1 MRSLLLTFLFCLL
14 PLFAT
19 AQLSI
24 TGRVTDGTSP
34 LPYAEVYLRDQ
45 NDQLVTG
52 TFTEDDGTF
61 TLSAQAGNYRFGANF
76 LGYTPLVRELE
87 LTSTAIDLGN
97 LVLGEAGNNLDAV
110 VVTAQKRLIEQ
121 RADRLIF
128 NVENSVAA
136 AGGDALAALQLAPG
150 LRLQNGVLE
159 LIGRGTPGVL
169 LDGRLLQL
177 SGEDLTAFLSGLSA
191 NDVASIEVIANP
203 PARYAAAG
211 QGGLINI
218 VLKKGKANSWKN
230 TTTLSHT
237 QSRHGFSNLSNS
249 LFYRRGKLNF
259 SASANATLGDIH
271 EFETIDVTFPTGNW
285 VLKMNS
291 KAKRD
296 NASARLAL
304 DYDFTDR
311 LSIGGQYL
319 GSFGRQGFN
328 GRAVTTVSNAA
339 GQLDSTLINNL
350 TASRPVN
357 SHTVNFHGLLKLD
370 TLGRSVSFDVD
381 YFDYD
386 NDLVIDNRTETFLPN
401 GEFLGLNF
409 ANLNEA
415 VQRIDNLNIK
425 VDVEHPLG
433 KTRLSYGGQLT
444 FTETFGDQINF
455 NTASSSPVF
464 DPALSNTF
472 TYREDVQAAYLSLAA
487 TPNERWEWKAGL
499 RLENTN
505 TEGFSVTLDQQ
516 NTNDYLRFFPT
527 LFLAYHQSE
536 DHDFSFSYG
545 RRINRPGFRNL
556 NPFRVYANSNAYSEG
571 NPFLQPS
578 FSDQVE
584 FTHSFRGKLR
594 TNVFLNRT
602 VDGHGTVF
610 IGDPANEVQATLRRN
625 FYNDFFVGIGE
636 LYSFDV
642 GEWWNSQNQAYAF
655 IGFTDVY
662 GEFDIKA
669 RNGLQWNT
677 STNNT
682 FNLSATTKLQ
692 VNFRYNAAYE
702 ANVFDIG
709 AMWSLDVGLRQKIG
723 ERWQLNLFFNDI
735 FDRASLNYLASEV
748 NGVTTVYG
756 QNYSNRFARLTAAY
770 SFGDSGL
777 KGRQRNFGNEG
788 IRRRSN

>member
-1 MRSLLLTFLFCLL
+1 MRLFLLTSLFFLL
-14 PLFAT
+14 PLFAA
-19 AQLSI
+19 AQLTVS
-24 TGRVTDGTSP
+24 GRVTDGTAP

-45 NDQLVTG
+45 NDRLVTG

-61 TLSAQAGNYRFGANF
+61 ALTAPAGTYRFGANF
-76 LGYTPLVRELE
+76 LGYAPLVQEIE
-87 LTSTAIDLGN
+87 LTETLDLGD
-97 LVLGEAGNNLDAV
+97 LPLGEAGNNLDAV

-177 SGEDLTAFLSGLSA
+177 SGEELTSFLASLSA
-191 NDVASIEVIANP
+191 ADVSKIEVIANP

-230 TTTLSHT
+230 TSTLSHT
-237 QSRHGFSNLSNS
+237 QSRYGFSNLNNS
-249 LFYRRGKLNF
+249 LFYRRGKLNL
-259 SASANATLGDIH
+259 SASANATLGDNYN
-271 EFETIDVTFPTGNW
+271 FEAIDVAFPSGNW
-285 VLKMNS
+285 AMEMDS

-296 NASARLAL
+296 NASARIAL

-311 LSIGGQYL
+311 LSLGGQYL
-319 GSFGRQGFN
+319 GSFGRQGFTSE
-328 GRAVTTVSNAA
+328 AVTTVSAA
-339 GQLDSTLINNL
+339 SGQLDSTLVNAIS
-350 TASRPVN
+350 ARRPVT
-357 SHTVNFHGLLKLD
+357 SHTANVHGLLKLD

-381 YFDYD
+381 YFKYANELALDS
-386 NDLVIDNRTETFLPN
+386 RAETFLPG

-415 VQRIDNLNIK
+415 VQRIDNLNVK

-433 KTRLSYGGQLT
+433 KTQLSYGGQLT
-444 FTETFGDQINF
+444 FTETFGDQVNF
-455 NTASSSPVF
+455 NTVSGVPVF
-464 DPALSNTF
+464 DQLLSNTF
-472 TYREDVQAAYLSLAA
+472 TYQENVQAAYFSLAA

-499 RLENTN
+499 RLENTT
-505 TEGFSVTLDQQ
+505 TEGLSITLDQR
-516 NTNDYLRFFPT
+516 NTNDYLRLFPT

-536 DHDFSFSYG
+536 DHDYSFSYG
-545 RRINRPGFRNL
+545 RRINRPSFRNL

-584 FTHSFRGKLR
+584 FTHAFRGKLR

-602 VDGHGTVF
+602 IDGHGTVF
-610 IGDPANEVQATLRRN
+610 IGDPATETQATLRRN
-625 FYNDFFVGIGE
+625 FYNDFFIGIGE

-642 GEWWNSQNQAYAF
+642 GKWWNSQNQAYAF
-655 IGFTDVY
+655 FGTTNVY

-669 RNGLQWNT
+669 RNGLQWNA

-682 FNLSATTKLQ
+682 FNLGAKTKLQ

-702 ANVFDIG
+702 ANIFDIG
-709 AMWSLDVGLRQKIG
+709 ATWSLDVGLRQEIG
-723 ERWQLNLFFNDI
+723 ERWQLSLLFNDI
-735 FDRASLNYLASEV
+735 FDRASLDFLASEV
-748 NGVTTVYG
+748 NGITSVYS
-756 QNYSNRFARLTAAY
+756 QNYSNRFARLTASY
-770 SFGDSGL
+770 SFGNNDLES
-777 KGRQRNFGNEG
+777 RRRDFGNEG